1 LQMLSVNMTPPESS
15 ITYAEHALDILK
27 ATVSL
32 IKDGQR
38 YALVTSLAI
47 EGGAAREVGSLAV
60 VAQNGSM
67 TGYLSNGCIDRD
79 IMLHGLNAIET
90 GQVKHIRYGAGSP
103 YLDLKLP
110 CGGALDLVI
119 DPAPD
124 LKTLTDA
131 LDTLRARRTAVLSFC
146 PENGLIAGPNGPKQF
161 CYAPKPALVLA
172 GRGAILRTT
181 ADLATKMDFELH
193 IASPDL
199 DDINSIAALTPN
211 SIHRMTT
218 PAQTLD
224 LPIDAHTAVLLLFHD
239 HEWEHA
245 VLMRSAKL
253 HPFFLGAL
261 GSRKTHDIRLQRL
274 RDNGLTEALCQ
285 TITGPIGLVPSLRSA
300 SSIAVSALAEVT
312 SKMPVSQVTLA

>member
-1 LQMLSVNMTPPESS
+1 MLSVNMTPPESS

-38 YALVTSLAI
+38 CALVTSLAI

-193 IASPDL
+193 IASPDV

-224 LPIDAHTAVLLLFHD
+224 
-239 HEWEHA
+239 
-245 VLMRSAKL
+245 
-253 HPFFLGAL
+253 
-261 GSRKTHDIRLQRL
+261 SRNTHDIRLQRL